1 MNYYLIN
8 DFLKKKLCF
17 VLQSLVFQDND
28 FEVSNI
34 KSEIETFILDYCWWQ
49 LATSS
54 LHLLPQSMR

>member
-1 MNYYLIN
+1 MT
-8 DFLKKKLCF
+8 FSKKKLYF

-28 FEVSNI
+28 FEVSNL
-34 KSEIETFILDYCWWQ
+34 KSAIETFILDYCWWQ